1 MTDSEISANYQT
13 WLNPPF
19 DAQTRDQ
26 VKKLEGNPKQ
36 LKEAFAKNLEFG
48 TGGIRGIM
56 GVGTNRINRYTLGR
70 CTQGLCHHLKTVHQ
84 NKSIISVVAYDCRNH
99 SAALAKEVA
108 NVFAANGVK
117 CFLFSELR
125 TTPELSFAVRYL
137 KAHCGIVI
145 TASHN
150 PPQYNGY
157 KVYGPDGGQIVPPI
171 DQDII
176 DAIEQVSFSEIQFD
190 AKQQLIELIDE
201 KVDKAYFHTVLNVA
215 QINPSKSKSL
225 KIVFTSLHGTGMT
238 TIPSVLEKAGF
249 QQLHIVKKQAE
260 PNGDFPTVE
269 SPNPEESKV
278 FSLAFD
284 LAKQQ
289 DAEIVI
295 GTDPDADRLGIG
307 VQTKKGHYQLLSGNQ
322 TMVLMTEF
330 LLNHKKRKG
339 QLNQNSFIATTIVS
353 TPLMEKIAHHYGIE
367 CKICLT
373 GFKWIGQMI
382 QKFQNQEFIC
392 GGEESFGFLVGN
404 QVRDKDAVSASLLIC
419 EIAQI
424 LKTKGSNLIAYLTEI
439 YCKYGLFHEELVSL
453 TKEGELGFQE
463 IQQQLKS
470 LRQSPPQTLANQKV
484 VTIHDFQSSQCIDVS
499 SQQISSIDLPQSN
512 VLQFITQ
519 NQSKV
524 TIRPSGTEPKIKYY
538 FSIQRPYDAQNS
550 LFNQLQQASEEIER
564 LKRDINLSP

>member
-1 MTDSEISANYQT
+1 MTDSEISTKYQT

-26 VKKLEGNPKQ
+26 VKKLRRNPIQ

-70 CTQGLCHHLKTVHQ
+70 CTQGLCNHLKTIHQ
-84 NKSIISVVAYDCRNH
+84 NESILSVVAYDCRNH
-99 SAALAKEVA
+99 SAQLAKEVA

-171 DQDII
+171 DQYII
-176 DAIEQVSFSEIQFD
+176 DAIDQVSFSEIQFE

-201 KVDKAYFHTVLNVA
+201 KIDKAYFNTVLNVA
-215 QINPSKSKSL
+215 QINPSKNKSL

-238 TIPSVLEKAGF
+238 AIPPVLEKAGF
-249 QQLHIVKKQAE
+249 GHLHIVKKQAP

-269 SPNPEESKV
+269 SPNPEESKA
-278 FSLAFD
+278 FSMAFD

-295 GTDPDADRLGIG
+295 GTDPDADRLGVG
-307 VQTKKGHYQLLSGNQ
+307 VKTISGSYQLLSGNQ
-322 TMVLMTEF
+322 AMVLMTEF

-339 QLNQNSFIATTIVS
+339 ELNQNSFIATTIVS
-353 TPLMEKIAHHYGIE
+353 TPLMEKMAHHYGIE

-382 QKFQNQEFIC
+382 EDFQDQEFIC
-392 GGEESFGFLVGN
+392 GGEESFGYLVGD
-404 QVRDKDAVSASLLIC
+404 QVRDKDAVSATLLMC
-419 EIAQI
+419 EIAQL
-424 LKTKGSNLIAYLTEI
+424 LKDKGSHLLEYLSEI
-439 YCKYGLFHEELVSL
+439 YHKYGLFHEDLVSL
-453 TKEGELGFQE
+453 TKEGLSGFEE
-463 IQQQLKS
+463 IQQQLKT
-470 LRQSPPQTLANQKV
+470 LRQSPPKTLANQKV
-484 VTIHDFQSSQCIDVS
+484 VTINDFQSSQSIDVE
-499 SQQISSIDLPQSN
+499 SQQIQSIELPPSN

-519 NQSKV
+519 DHSKV
-524 TIRPSGTEPKIKYY
+524 TIRPSGTEPKIKFY
-538 FSIQRPYDAQNS
+538 FSLQRFYQSQVS
-550 LFNQLQQASEEIER
+550 LLDQLNQLSEEIGL
-564 LKRDINLSP
+564 LKRDFNLSP